1 MRVLCQPCPP
11 VAFDDD
17 TGVRALGDGAWEG
30 RIEESWY
37 AGLGPLGG
45 YVMAIVLRAIVL
57 VTDDEARQ
65 PRSLTVHFLRAPHA
79 GAVTVRPVVERAG
92 RSLTTVTAHLEQ

>member
-1 MRVLCQPCPP
+1 M
-11 VAFDDD
+11 AFDDD
-17 TGVRALGDGAWEG
+17 TGVRPLGDGTWEG

-57 VTDDEARQ
+57 ATDDAARVS
-65 PRSLTVHFLRAPHA
+65 R
-79 GAVTVRPVVERAG
+79 G
-92 RSLTTVTAHLEQ
+92 R